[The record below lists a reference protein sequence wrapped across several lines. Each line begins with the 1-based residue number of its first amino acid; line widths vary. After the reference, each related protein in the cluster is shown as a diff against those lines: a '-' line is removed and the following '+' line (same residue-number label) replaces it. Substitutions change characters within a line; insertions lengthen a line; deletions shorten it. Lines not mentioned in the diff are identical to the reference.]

1 MDNISALLPG
11 MRLCLEVG
19 LFRSYSTWQPMV
31 LNALSR
37 GTCRHAQG
45 GDPTGTGTGGE
56 SVYGKP
62 FRDEFDSRLTHTGR
76 GVLAMA
82 NRSAP
87 FLSL

>member
-1 MDNISALLPG
+1 MLLESLI
-11 MRLCLEVG
+11 RQRE
-19 LFRSYSTWQPMV
+19 
-31 LNALSR
+31 
-37 GTCRHAQG
+37 QG

-82 NRSAP
+82 NRFMHCLNFFCFERLYRGTKRS
-87 FLSL
+87 